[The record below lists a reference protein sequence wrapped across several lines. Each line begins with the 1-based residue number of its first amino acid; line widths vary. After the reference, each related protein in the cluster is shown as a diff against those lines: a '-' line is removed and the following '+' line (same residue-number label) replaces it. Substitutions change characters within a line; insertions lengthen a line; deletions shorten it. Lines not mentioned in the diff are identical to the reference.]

1 MDPLRS
7 LPPADVRGPGLNN
20 VDLSVIKDTQITERV
35 RIQFRAESFNTFN
48 HNNLLVPDTA
58 FVPGA
63 DGRNQSATFGQI
75 TRSRDARVVQL
86 GLKVIF

>member
-1 MDPLRS
+1 M
-7 LPPADVRGPGLNN
+7 
-20 VDLSVIKDTQITERV
+20 IKDTTITERV
-35 RIQFRAESFNTFN
+35 KLQFRAESFNTFN
-48 HNNLLVPDTA
+48 RNNLLAPNTV